1 MLFLPVWE
9 EDRLVDQS
17 LSVKQMGEDELGT
30 VLNSS
35 SHLSLRFSFIGI
47 SELTSERHKRL
58 EQSFHVWQFVPNNR
72 LLNEL
77 FCFLFGLFEGGRG
90 SDLFFQHA
98 LVLTVWSTPTVVG

>member
-35 SHLSLRFSFIGI
+35 SHLSLRSSLFSI
-47 SELTSERHKRL
+47 SELTRESDDRL
-58 EQSFHVWQFVPNNR
+58 DQSIQTWKFVR
-72 LLNEL
+72 VDG
-77 FCFLFGLFEGGRG
+77 FLDEFLGLSCTF
-90 SDLFFQHA
+90 LQIA
-98 LVLTVWSTPTVVG
+98 